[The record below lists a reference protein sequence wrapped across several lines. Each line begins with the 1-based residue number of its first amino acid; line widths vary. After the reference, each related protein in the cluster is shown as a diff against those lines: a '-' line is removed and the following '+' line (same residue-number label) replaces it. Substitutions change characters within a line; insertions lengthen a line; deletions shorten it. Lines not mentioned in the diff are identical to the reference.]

1 MRKIIKSLSV
11 FFFWLSWVIMTVH
24 MIIPHDHHFAE
35 SVTSKG
41 DSCPLT
47 DNKSG
52 HHSGF
57 PVHCHVLND
66 LTSERVSSFILKNQV
81 QNKEISFVDNADII
95 VNKNKTTVLAFYNI
109 SNSFSDSYILELSF
123 LRAPPPF
130 V

>member
-1 MRKIIKSLSV
+1 MCKIIKSFSV

-24 MIIPHDHHFAE
+24 MIIPHDHHFTE
-35 SVTSKG
+35 SVTDKG
-41 DSCPLT
+41 GSCPLT

-66 LTSERVSSFILKNQV
+66 LTSERLSSFIVKNQF
-81 QNKEISFVDNADII
+81 QNKDILFAGNTDII
-95 VNKNKTTVLAFYNI
+95 VHKNKTKVVTLFDI
-109 SNSFSDSYILELSF
+109 SNSFSYSYILELSF
-123 LRAPPPF
+123 LRAPPSF